1 MKKVTSPFYEK
12 VDILI
17 KGGTAL
23 TLCTNDEIIEDCAFG
38 IKDDNIVGIFKIERE
53 KDLYIKAKEVIDAKG
68 CLIMPGLINAHTH
81 AAMVC
86 FRGLADDLPLTD
98 WLNNYIFPAESLNVN
113 EELVYYGTML
123 ACAEMIKSGTT
134 TFCDGYFFENQAFH
148 AVKES
153 GMRAILAQGVIDFPT
168 PDVKNPEKN
177 VKNAENYLMA
187 HKKDCLISPA
197 VFCHSIY
204 TCSSQTLKESK
215 ELSKKHNVFFL
226 IHLSETQGEVQQ
238 IREKYGD
245 SPVNYLKKLGVLD
258 ENLIANHCIYLEDD
272 EIDILKEYGVKIVHN
287 PESNMKL
294 ASGVAP
300 VPDFISKGIP
310 VGLGTDGAASNNNL
324 DMFQEMD
331 TTAKLHKVIR
341 GDPTVINA
349 RQVVEMATTGS
360 AEVLGLNKK
369 IGTLEVGKKADI
381 IIVDMNK
388 PHLTPLFNI
397 YSHLVYCVN
406 GTDVK
411 TAIINGKLVLKDR
424 KLKTIDE
431 GCIMEQVRRISLRVK
446 TSLNDM
452 NSDVD
457 FNIKKS

>member
-1 MKKVTSPFYEK
+1 MKKVTSPFNEK

-17 KGGTAL
+17 EGGTAL
-23 TLCTNDEIIEDCAFG
+23 TLCANHEIIEDCAIG
-38 IKDDNIVGIFKIERE
+38 IKDDTIVGIFKIERG
-53 KDLYIKAKEVIDAKG
+53 KDLYTKAKEVIDAKG

-86 FRGLADDLPLTD
+86 FRGLADDLPLMD

-148 AVKES
+148 AVKKA

-187 HKKDCLISPA
+187 HKKDYLISPA

-204 TCSSQTLKESK
+204 TCSSQTLKKSK
-215 ELSKKHNVFFL
+215 ELSEKHDVFFI

-245 SPVNYLKKLGVLD
+245 SPVNYLKELGVLD
-258 ENLIANHCIYLEDD
+258 ENLIANHCVYMEDY
-272 EIDILKEYGVKIVHN
+272 EIDILKEHGVKIVHN

-310 VGLGTDGAASNNNL
+310 VGLGTDGATSNNNL

-349 RQVVEMATTGS
+349 RQVVEMATIGS
-360 AEVLGLNKK
+360 AEVLGLNQK

-381 IIVDMNK
+381 IIIDMNQ

-406 GTDVK
+406 GADVK
-411 TAIINGKLVLKDR
+411 TVIINGKLVLKDR

-431 GCIMEQVRRISLRVK
+431 GSIMEEVRRISLRVK
-446 TSLNDM
+446 TGLNYT
-452 NSDVD
+452 NSDID
-457 FNIKKS
+457 FNIEKS

>member
-1 MKKVTSPFYEK
+1 MKKVTSHFNEK
-12 VDILI
+12 VDVLI

-23 TLCTNDEIIEDCAFG
+23 TLCTNHKKIEDCAIG
-38 IKDDNIVGIFKIERE
+38 IKEDTIVGIFRLEKG
-53 KDLYIKAKEVIDAKG
+53 KDLSIEAKEVIDAKG
-68 CLIMPGLINAHTH
+68 CVVMPGLINAHTH

-86 FRGLADDLPLTD
+86 FRGLADDLPLMD
-98 WLNNYIFPAESLNVN
+98 WLHNHIFPAESLNVN

-134 TFCDGYFFENQAFH
+134 TFCDGYFFEDQAFQ
-148 AVKES
+148 AVKEA

-168 PDVKNPEKN
+168 PDVKNPEEN
-177 VKNAENYLMA
+177 VKNAENYIIR
-187 HKKDCLISPA
+187 HKKNNLISPA
-197 VFCHSIY
+197 VFCHSLY

-226 IHLSETQGEVQQ
+226 IHLSETLGEVQQ
-238 IREKYGD
+238 IREKYGI

-258 ENLIANHCIYLEDD
+258 ENLIANHCVYLEDN
-272 EIDILKEYGVKIVHN
+272 EIDILKEYGVKIIHN

-300 VPDFISKGIP
+300 VPDFISRGIP
-310 VGLGTDGAASNNNL
+310 VGLGTDGGASNNNL

-341 GDPTVINA
+341 GNPTIMNA
-349 RQVVEMATTGS
+349 RQVVKMATRGS
-360 AEVLGLNKK
+360 AKVLGLSQKV
-369 IGTLEVGKKADI
+369 GTIEVGKKADI
-381 IIVDMNK
+381 IIIDMNQ

-406 GTDVK
+406 GSDVK
-411 TAIINGKLVLKDR
+411 TVIINGKLILKDR
-424 KLKTIDE
+424 KLTTIDE
-431 GCIMEQVRRISLRVK
+431 GRIMEQVRRFALKAK
-446 TSLNDM
+446 TSLNKM
-452 NSDVD
+452 NSGID
-457 FNIKKS
+457 FNTKKS